1 MAKSGIRLSET
12 SCTDP
17 ASKGETREKKFLGCF
32 FFFFFFFLP
41 DLSQLTNQT
50 VMCVADPS
58 LQSSYPA
65 FVMYTSLIYKNMTTP
80 VYTTLKGVSSALH
93 CRTFTFIINSHTFML
108 HVWPS
113 VNTAVAHLPV
123 YQYHVNQCLVQSC
136 RKPLCWAA
144 VHSQM
149 SHPALRNHLVQKRR
163 TAPSAA
169 HTPPPAPART
179 APQAALALSKEVQDT
194 YSIPGGFWE

>member
-1 MAKSGIRLSET
+1 MLWLNQESDCLRRPAQTLPAKVRQGKRSFWVVG
-12 SCTDP
+12 
-17 ASKGETREKKFLGCF
+17 FL
-32 FFFFFFFLP
+32 FFFLP

-108 HVWPS
+108 HV
-113 VNTAVAHLPV
+113 
-123 YQYHVNQCLVQSC
+123 
-136 RKPLCWAA
+136 
-144 VHSQM
+144 
-149 SHPALRNHLVQKRR
+149 
-163 TAPSAA
+163 
-169 HTPPPAPART
+169 
-179 APQAALALSKEVQDT
+179 
-194 YSIPGGFWE
+194 